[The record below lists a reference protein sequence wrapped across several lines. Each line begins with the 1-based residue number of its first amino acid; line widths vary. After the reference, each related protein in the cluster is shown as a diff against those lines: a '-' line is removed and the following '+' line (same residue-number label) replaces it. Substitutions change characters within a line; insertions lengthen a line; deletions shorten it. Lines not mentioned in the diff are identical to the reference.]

1 MSLIDKFYNKI
12 VTNLISNKKKFFL
25 GKNKKVSYYELFRYV
40 KKINFYL
47 QNLKNEKVGL
57 YCDKSEFYYAAVIAI
72 LLSGNTWIQIPKNN
86 PKERNKYI
94 VNESN
99 IHLII
104 GDEKIKYIKKNIK
117 QINFKEIINKNNS
130 KDLYSKCPFDEKD
143 IACIFYIR
151 IYWKT

>member
-1 MSLIDKFYNKI
+1 M
-12 VTNLISNKKKFFL
+12 
-25 GKNKKVSYYELFRYV
+25 
-40 KKINFYL
+40 
-47 QNLKNEKVGL
+47 

-143 IACIFYIR
+143 IACIFFTSGSTGKPKGKNHI
-151 IYWKT
+151 

>member
-12 VTNLISNKKKFFL
+12 VTNLISNKKNFYLSKS
-25 GKNKKVSYYELFRYV
+25 NKVSYYELFRHV

-104 GDEKIKYIKKNIK
+104 VLN
-117 QINFKEIINKNNS
+117 QHNHLNNNQHHQCVTFVIIIILMYQFN
-130 KDLYSKCPFDEKD
+130 
-143 IACIFYIR
+143 
-151 IYWKT
+151 